1 MRNVEIFEAYADCDA
16 DDYGAIDTVVTVVIR
31 EIKNASCYYKT
42 LHISTIKLISDEDDT
57 SGAYISEDSSWIDQE
72 FEDAYETVKLALCDA
87 VKKESEGSCLE
98 YIEGKRLYL
107 DLSNMSKD
115 VIERMM

>member
-1 MRNVEIFEAYADCDA
+1 MRSVEIFEAYADCESDDHGLVDA
-16 DDYGAIDTVVTVVIR
+16 VITVVLR
-31 EIKNASCYYKT
+31 EVKNRLCYFKT
-42 LHISTIKLISDEDDT
+42 LHISTVKLVSDEDDT

-87 VKKESEGSCLE
+87 VKTESEGSCLE

-107 DLSNMSKD
+107 DLSSMSKD